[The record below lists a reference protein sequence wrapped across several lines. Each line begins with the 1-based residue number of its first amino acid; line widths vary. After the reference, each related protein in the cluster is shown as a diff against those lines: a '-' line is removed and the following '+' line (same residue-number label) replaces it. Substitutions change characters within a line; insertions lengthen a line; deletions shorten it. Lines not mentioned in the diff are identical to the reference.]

1 MRTHKTPTRVGDGLE
16 SESASLC
23 VEGEAEDLH
32 EAGAD
37 HHHAPVELHSPVR
50 VQRQEGR
57 GRGLVLRNP
66 GKEENND
73 VCLFE

>member
-50 VQRQEGR
+50 VQRQEG
-57 GRGLVLRNP
+57 
-66 GKEENND
+66 
-73 VCLFE
+73 